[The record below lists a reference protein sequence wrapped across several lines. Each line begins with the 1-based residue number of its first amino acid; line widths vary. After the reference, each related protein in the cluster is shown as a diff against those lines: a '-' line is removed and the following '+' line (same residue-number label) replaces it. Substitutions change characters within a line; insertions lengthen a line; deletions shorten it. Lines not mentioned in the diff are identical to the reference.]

1 MPSEVRTARR
11 RVLFGLG
18 AAAAA
23 VAGGAW
29 WLRRSERST
38 VAAAATPAATP
49 ATTAAPSASAVA
61 ERFATP
67 LRIPG
72 NDGLLADLPLG
83 GPLQLRAASAEFPIF
98 TGHPTA
104 LWHYAGTYEGRSIV
118 NPLLRLR
125 QGQNVD
131 LTLHNA
137 LDEDT
142 TAHWHG
148 LAVDE
153 TNDGSGLHPIAPGA
167 QRRYQFRVGDR
178 AGLYWYHAHPHGNTG
193 KQIQRGLAGLLLV
206 EDEHEL
212 KLRARL
218 GLDWGVRDLPLLLS
232 DKQVDANNTIVYKD
246 GADDWIGNRVLV
258 NWTPEPYHEAV
269 PGLYRLRLLN
279 GCNARLWR
287 LGFLHRG
294 QPLPFLLIGTDGG
307 LLEKPWRIDDLFLGP
322 AQRIDLIVDFST
334 VPVGE
339 RVLLTSLDYMA
350 MENEDESGPL
360 QPHLMADH
368 PGAVPMGAAQD
379 IMEFRIVPDRSAR
392 RAFGAAAVP
401 QRLSTLPEVQSDG
414 LPTRRFRLALDA
426 EGRWLINQW
435 NMHINGHDAVFRVRR
450 GTREIWEI
458 HNALASMPHPLHVH
472 GFQFRVLSRSISP
485 PDIRARAVTTTG
497 LSPHDLGLLDTILI
511 WPGETVR
518 IALDFSQPFTG
529 SQRYML
535 HCHNLEHEDMG
546 MMVTFAV
553 DDEAPVLR
561 EG

>member
-1 MPSEVRTARR
+1 MPRETPTARR

-23 VAGGAW
+23 AAGAAW
-29 WLRRSERST
+29 WLRRGVHST
-38 VAAAATPAATP
+38 GSATTVPAATSDSAATPAAN
-49 ATTAAPSASAVA
+49 AAA

-67 LRIPG
+67 LRLPG
-72 NDGLLADLPLG
+72 SDGLLADLPLS
-83 GPLQLRAASAEFPIF
+83 GPLQLHAGSAEFPIF
-98 TGHPTA
+98 PGRPTA
-104 LWHYAGTYEGRSIV
+104 LWHYGGSHDGRRIA

-125 QGQNVD
+125 QGQSFD
-131 LTLHNA
+131 LTLHNT

-153 TNDGSGLHPIAPGA
+153 ANDGSGLHPIAPGA
-167 QRRYQFRVGDR
+167 QRRYRFTVSDR

-193 KQIQRGLAGLLLV
+193 KQIQRGLASLLLV
-206 EDEHEL
+206 EDEQEL

-218 GLDWGVRDLPLLLS
+218 GLDWGLRDLPLLLA
-232 DKQVDANNTIVYKD
+232 DKQVDTNNAIVYKD

-258 NWTPEPYHEAV
+258 NWTAEPHHEAV

-294 QPLPFLLIGTDGG
+294 VPLPFLLIGTDGG
-307 LLEKPWRIDDLFLGP
+307 LLEKPWRIDDIFLGP
-322 AQRIDLIVDFST
+322 AQRIDLIVDFSSLA
-334 VPVGE
+334 VGE

-350 MENEDESGPL
+350 MENEDDAGPL

-379 IMEFRIVPDRSAR
+379 IMEFRIVPDRAAR

-401 QRLSTLPEVQSDG
+401 QRLSTLPAVQAAG
-414 LPTRRFRLALDA
+414 LPTRRFRLSLDA

-435 NMHINGHDAVFRVRR
+435 NMHLNGHEAVFRVRR

-485 PDIRARAVTTTG
+485 PDIRARAVTADG
-497 LSPHDLGLLDTILI
+497 LSPHDLGLLDTVLI

-518 IALDFSQPFTG
+518 IVLDFSQPFTG
-529 SQRYML
+529 SHRYML
-535 HCHNLEHEDMG
+535 HCHNLEHEDVG

-553 DDEAPVLR
+553 DDEAPLLR
-561 EG
+561 ES